1 MIICSCNN
9 LKTEDIEAMV
19 HLGVNN
25 CEGVYKAVGACIE
38 DSCPSC
44 VGEVDKALKGV
55 AGGME

>member
-19 HLGVNN
+19 HLGVNS

-38 DSCPSC
+38 DSCSSC
-44 VGEVDKALKGV
+44 VGQVDSAIKEATGV
-55 AGGME
+55 LE